1 MNQRSRSVEVA
12 VRTDDDSALSRGG
25 GGAQQQLFSLRPLSP
40 VYLLVPSSSSS
51 SFTTARLRGR
61 TKHVSS
67 GGRLRGIEAV
77 GRLSCPTNGSSVRPR
92 SLARSAAAASS
103 SRPAAVASRRRNLA
117 RALLRPLFAP
127 LPRFSVI
134 AARPRCVSVR
144 FREPTQKRI
153 RNSDWWPVV
162 VVSTNRRQMQSLQ
175 RNVSTGG

>member
-77 GRLSCPTNGSSVRPR
+77 GRLSCPPVPPSVQPR
-92 SLARSAAAASS
+92 SLGGPGG
-103 SRPAAVASRRRNLA
+103 PAPKFGPGA
-117 RALLRPLFAP
+117 PPIPAP

-134 AARPRCVSVR
+134 AAARLRCFSVR
-144 FREPTQKRI
+144 FRELRRKRS
-153 RNSDWWPVV
+153 RNICALNPLIQFRLEAEPEANAILPNAK
-162 VVSTNRRQMQSLQ
+162 TFQ
-175 RNVSTGG
+175 RNVCTGG